1 MVEQQDIVTIQLVQ
15 EIEKYACLYDYNI
28 KSYSNDR
35 AKTAAW
41 NDVSKTVNISG
52 NYHYIVCSRYIVRYL
67 LLLII
72 MFNKL
77 INCTLKTQY
86 SIKIIKTIFAQLS
99 MHLPDRA
106 HINISNLRY
115 HFSILPIA

>member
-1 MVEQQDIVTIQLVQ
+1 MAEQDTIVSIQLVQ

-41 NDVSKTVNISG
+41 NEVSKTFNISG
-52 NYHYIVCSRYIVRYL
+52 NYHYIVYSRYIVRYL

-77 INCTLKTQY
+77 INCTPKSQY

-106 HINISNLRY
+106 HTNIY
-115 HFSILPIA
+115 